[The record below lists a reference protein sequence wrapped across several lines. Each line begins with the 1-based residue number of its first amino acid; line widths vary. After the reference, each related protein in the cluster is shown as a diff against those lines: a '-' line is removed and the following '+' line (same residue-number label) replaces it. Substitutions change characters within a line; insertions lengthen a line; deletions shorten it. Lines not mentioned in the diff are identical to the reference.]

1 MKKYIGYT
9 GKFPRSNGHSF
20 DGLLES
26 LKQDEKLWVEK
37 EEESDENSKK
47 SAKEEEI

>member
-9 GKFPRSNGHSF
+9 GKFPRSDGHSF

-26 LKQDEKLWVEK
+26 LKQDEKLWVDYDCKNETK
-37 EEESDENSKK
+37 DNEVINEE
-47 SAKEEEI
+47 